1 MVSEQT
7 TIRVLL
13 ERNSVVLEHILKD
26 IAEIK
31 STSIP
36 NGKDRMESCEES
48 IESLNRWKFGL
59 AGIVAF
65 VTGLLG
71 VLK

>member
-26 IAEIK
+26 IAEMK
-31 STSIP
+31 STAIP
-36 NGKDRMESCEES
+36 NGKERMESCEEN

-59 AGIVAF
+59 AGVVAF